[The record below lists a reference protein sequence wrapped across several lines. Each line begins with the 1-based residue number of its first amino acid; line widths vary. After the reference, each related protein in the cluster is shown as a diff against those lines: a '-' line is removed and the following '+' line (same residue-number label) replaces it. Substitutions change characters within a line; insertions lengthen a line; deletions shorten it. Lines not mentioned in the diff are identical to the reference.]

1 MQKTWL
7 ADGITD
13 ENSPAART
21 AGAHIIGRAFAHEY
35 EATGDLIAIADFGLG
50 LTMPQYEI
58 AIRAGRELL
67 EG

>member
-13 ENSPAART
+13 ENGPTART
-21 AGAHIIGRAFAHEY
+21 LGAHIIGRAFAHEY
-35 EATGDLIAIADFGLG
+35 DATGDLITIADFGLG
-50 LTMPQYEI
+50 LTFPQYEI
-58 AIRAGRELL
+58 AIRAGLELL